1 MNRLDA
7 LTCLMLVFLLVGELA
22 IFFLVRENRQTVL
35 FIKLFFGFM
44 IVYGTYLF
52 MDHFNL

>member
-7 LTCLMLVFLLVGELA
+7 LTLLMLAFLLVGELA

-44 IVYGTYLF
+44 IVYSTYLF